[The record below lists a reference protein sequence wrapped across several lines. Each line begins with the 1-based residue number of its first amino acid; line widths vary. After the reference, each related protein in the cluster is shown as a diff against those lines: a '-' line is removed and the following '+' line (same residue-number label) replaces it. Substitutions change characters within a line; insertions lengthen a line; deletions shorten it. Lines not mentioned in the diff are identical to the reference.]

1 MTNTEKMIDRVKKLL
16 AKADTSRNPSEEE
29 AKAALLMANK
39 LIAKYNLDLSE
50 EIGEKVEYSLLPATH
65 PNNNGYRIPLA
76 NVIAPSFR
84 CKVIM
89 VGNTIHF
96 FGRKEDAEA
105 CVEVYN
111 YVYRVSR
118 SLAQKLE
125 RQARKEGRS
134 IHGLANSYWNGFVA
148 GISKELSEQCKALM
162 VVVPQDVNEEFAH
175 RYQGCK
181 RYKGGMRNTGYQHS
195 AYQQGVQDGQH
206 SMKNRKEI
214 EG

>member
-16 AKADTSRNPSEEE
+16 ALSGNNPSEEE
-29 AKAALLMANK
+29 ARSALMMANR

-50 EIGEKVEYSLLPATH
+50 ETGEKVEYSMLPATH

-76 NVIAPSFR
+76 SVIAPSFR
-84 CKVIM
+84 CRVIM
-89 VGNTIHF
+89 VGNTVYF
-96 FGRKEDAEA
+96 FGRKQDAEA

-118 SLAQKLE
+118 SLAKKLE
-125 RQARKEGRS
+125 RKAKKEGRS
-134 IHGLANSYWNGFVA
+134 IHGLANSYWNGFVM
-148 GISKELSEQCKALM
+148 GIKQELDAQCKALM
-162 VVVPQDVNEEFAH
+162 VVVPDDVNKEFDSKFN
-175 RYQGCK
+175 GCK
-181 RYKGGMRNTGYQHS
+181 RYSGGMRQTGFHRS
-195 AYQQGVQDGQH
+195 AYNQGVQDGQH

>member
-1 MTNTEKMIDRVKKLL
+1 MTDTEKMVDRVKKLL
-16 AKADTSRNPSEEE
+16 ALAGNNPSEEE
-29 AKAALLMANK
+29 AKLALMRANA
-39 LIAKYNLDLSE
+39 LIAKYNIDLSE
-50 EIGEKVEYSLLPATH
+50 ETGEKVEYSVLPASH

-76 NVIAPSFR
+76 GVIAPSFR

-89 VGNTIHF
+89 VGNTVHF
-96 FGRKEDAEA
+96 FGRKQDAEA

-111 YVYRVSR
+111 YIYRVSR

-125 RQARKEGRS
+125 RKAKKEGRS
-134 IHGLANSYWNGFVA
+134 IHGLANSYWKGFVV

-162 VVVPQDVNEEFAH
+162 VVVPEGVKSEFSN

-181 RYKGGMRNTGYQHS
+181 QYGGGMRNTGYDHA
-195 AYQQGVQDGQH
+195 AYSQGVQDGRH
-206 SMKNRKEI
+206 SMRTRKEI